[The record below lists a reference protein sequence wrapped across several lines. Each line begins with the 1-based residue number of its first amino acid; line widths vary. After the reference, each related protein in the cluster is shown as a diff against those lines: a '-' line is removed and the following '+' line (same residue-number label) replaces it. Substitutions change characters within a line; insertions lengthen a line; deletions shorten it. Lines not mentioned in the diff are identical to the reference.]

1 MKHEKKR
8 QKTLWKIDIE
18 LRDPSEEDPEDNEDL
33 PVVVLDDTEEPTMS
47 SSDNTKQVTFSNTT
61 SSHEIKDIS
70 SDIQPET
77 VTPPP
82 PKKTSRIVWQ
92 EHVEVME

>member
-1 MKHEKKR
+1 MRE
-8 QKTLWKIDIE
+8 
-18 LRDPSEEDPEDNEDL
+18 PSEDPEDNEDL

-70 SDIQPET
+70 SEPEL
-77 VTPPP
+77 VTP